1 MANQNASGTLMQAS
15 ANLAA
20 SQAPADLATAFSSG
34 FGMVVT
40 EVEKENQKIQDEVN
54 QFMGNLK
61 TDIDFT
67 TLDPEMEKAMRS
79 YLVTAKNEYADLA
92 NTVAR
97 LDDASSPEY
106 QKAVDRMNDIQ
117 REFSTL
123 SAESSAYVQNRVT
136 NADLLKG
143 GAFSKGADPKI
154 TGTVASV
161 YGLAGDKAKPSVV
174 NGKLVFNVGGEEVK
188 YADLKNIPG
197 QATELAD
204 AILSKQAELS
214 TQGRLLSPQEREYM
228 GSQMTAAFKDPN
240 ALASILTDYE
250 KQFPYSTT
258 KEKFFKLRSEGNL
271 DATALQEISN
281 EVIESIMTGYDEAS
295 TYGKQQNDAELARK
309 ASMTSGKSSS
319 KGSDKGGSTKPNR
332 RQQNT
337 TSLLEYEKN
346 AFKPT
351 PGQVGPS
358 SGNEPI
364 VITTSTGTP
373 YDVQMINGKWLLSKG
388 DEEWTYDTFEE
399 MKAARTDLFE

>member
-67 TLDPEMEKAMRS
+67 TLDPEMEKAMRG

-92 NTVAR
+92 NTIAR

-143 GAFSKGADPKI
+143 GAFSKGADPKL

-188 YADLKNIPG
+188 YADLQNIPG

-214 TQGRLLSPQEREYM
+214 TQGRLLSPQERDYM

-258 KEKFFKLRSEGNL
+258 KEKFFNLRSEGKL
-271 DATALQEISN
+271 DTAALQEISN

-295 TYGKQQNDAELARK
+295 AYGKQQNDAELARK
-309 ASMTSGKSSS
+309 AELAKGKVNIDPPTPAQIAREEEKKKIFSQVDE
-319 KGSDKGGSTKPNR
+319 G
-332 RQQNT
+332 
-337 TSLLEYEKN
+337 YEKPI
-346 AFKPT
+346 PT
-351 PGQVGPS
+351 GRK
-358 SGNEPI
+358 N
-364 VITTSTGTP
+364 
-373 YDVQMINGKWLLSKG
+373 SKQ
-388 DEEWTYDTFEE
+388 
-399 MKAARTDLFE
+399 TDLYITLDKESGEWVLTDAAGRFEKGYGGNIVTFKTAEEAKKYIK

>member
-1 MANQNASGTLMQAS
+1 MAKQNASDTLMQAS

-34 FGMVVT
+34 FGAVVT
-40 EVEKENQKIQDEVN
+40 EVEKENQKIQDAVN
-54 QFMGNLK
+54 QYMGDLK

-67 TLDPEMEKAMRS
+67 TLDPEMEKAMRG

-92 NTVAR
+92 NTIAR

-123 SAESSAYVQNRVT
+123 SAESKAYVQNRVT

-143 GAFSKGADPKI
+143 GAFSKGADPKL

-204 AILSKQAELS
+204 AILSKQAQLS
-214 TQGRLLSPQEREYM
+214 AQGRLLSPQEREYM

-258 KEKFFKLRSEGNL
+258 KEKFFKLRSEGKL
-271 DATALQEISN
+271 DTEALQEISN

-295 TYGKQQNDAELARK
+295 AYGKRQNDAELARK
-309 ASMTSGKSSS
+309 ASAAGG
-319 KGSDKGGSTKPNR
+319 KGSEKGGTTKPNR

-337 TSLLEYEKN
+337 ASLLEYEQN

-351 PGQVGPS
+351 PGQVGPT
-358 SGNEPI
+358 SGNEPM

-388 DEEWTYDTFEE
+388 GEEWTYNTFEE

>member
-1 MANQNASGTLMQAS
+1 MAKQNASGTLMQAS

-20 SQAPADLATAFSSG
+20 SQAPADLATAFGSG

-54 QFMGNLK
+54 QYMGDLK

-67 TLDPEMEKAMRS
+67 TLDPEMEKAMRG

-92 NTVAR
+92 NTIAR

-136 NADLLKG
+136 NADLLKE
-143 GAFSKGADPKI
+143 GAFSKGADPKL

-214 TQGRLLSPQEREYM
+214 TQGRLLSPQERDYM

-258 KEKFFKLRSEGNL
+258 KEKFFKLRSEGKL
-271 DATALQEISN
+271 DTAALQEISN

-295 TYGKQQNDAELARK
+295 AYGKQQNDAELARK
-309 ASMTSGKSSS
+309 ASMASG
-319 KGSDKGGSTKPNR
+319 KGSDKSGTTKLNR

-337 TSLLEYEKN
+337 ASLLEYEQD

-351 PGQVGPS
+351 PGQVGPAA
-358 SGNEPI
+358 GNEPI

-388 DEEWTYDTFEE
+388 GEEWTYDTFEE